1 MGGGKSERKTNS
13 QQQLRC
19 FGKQIRPSMLD
30 FLFLSFF
37 KYLVFLM
44 SFLFLKEGSE
54 GAAGSLLF
62 FSFQ

>member
-1 MGGGKSERKTNS
+1 MGGGIGERKTNS

-30 FLFLSFF
+30 FLFLSLSFF
-37 KYLVFLM
+37 FSFLM

-62 FSFQ
+62 YSFQ

>member
-1 MGGGKSERKTNS
+1 MGGGIGERKTNS

-30 FLFLSFF
+30 FLFLSLSFF
-37 KYLVFLM
+37 FSFLM
-44 SFLFLKEGSE
+44 SFLFLKKGSE

-62 FSFQ
+62 YSFQ